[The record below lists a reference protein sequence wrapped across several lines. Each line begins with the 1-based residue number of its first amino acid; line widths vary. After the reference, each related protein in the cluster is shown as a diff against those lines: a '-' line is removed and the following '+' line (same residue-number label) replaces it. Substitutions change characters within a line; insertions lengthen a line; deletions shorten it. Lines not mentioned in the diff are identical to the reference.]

1 MHPLDILKYGDSFM
15 QRTLAPFPKAEVYRS
30 GACGRWSVKDLVA
43 HLGSFELVL
52 EEVLGSLLE
61 PGPTPLLELFSSPSV
76 NFNDSQVDARQD
88 DSYETV
94 LAEYQ
99 QAYVSVLALAAKLP
113 PETWTHTGLLAWYG
127 AEYDLED
134 FIVYSYYGHKREH
147 CGQIQVFSD
156 QFK

>member
-15 QRTLAPFPKAEVYRS
+15 QRTLAPFPKAEVYRT

-52 EEVLGSLLE
+52 VDILGSLLDN
-61 PGPTPLLELFSSPSV
+61 GATPTLDAYTNPQV
-76 NFNDSQVDARQD
+76 NFNDTQVDARAD

-94 LAEYQ
+94 LGEYQ
-99 QAYVSVLALAAKLP
+99 QAHEKVMQMAARLP
-113 PETWTHTGLLAWYG
+113 EETWRQTGLLAWYG

-134 FIVYSYYGHKREH
+134 FIVYSFYGHKREH